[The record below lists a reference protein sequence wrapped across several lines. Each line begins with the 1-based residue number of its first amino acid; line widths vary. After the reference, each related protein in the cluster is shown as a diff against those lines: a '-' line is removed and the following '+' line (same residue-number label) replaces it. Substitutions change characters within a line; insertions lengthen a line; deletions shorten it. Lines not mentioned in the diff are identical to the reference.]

1 MKLVLLSLG
10 IVAGIYIS
18 WEYPNLSEQIFYGFL
33 EFANWMGGAITSMLG
48 GGR

>member
-10 IVAGIYIS
+10 IVVGIYIS
-18 WEYPNLSEQIFYGFL
+18 WEYPNLAEQIFYGFL
-33 EFANWMGGAITSMLG
+33 EFANWMGAAMTSMLG